1 LSNILSELRESG
13 KCVSVNFNL
22 LTAVFQCD
30 KERASNIKTACA
42 YGEKGLNIIYSLWLT
57 NGNSKTEAVYW
68 SEL

>member
-1 LSNILSELRESG
+1 M
-13 KCVSVNFNL
+13 SVNFNL

-42 YGEKGLNIIYSLWLT
+42 YGEKGLNIYSLWLA

>member
-22 LTAVFQCD
+22 LTAVFCD

-42 YGEKGLNIIYSLWLT
+42 YGEKGLNIYSLWLT